1 VKIIFA
7 SSKIQ
12 KTFMKKIKFLF
23 YALAILFFTGS
34 VHAQPKWVFD
44 KAHSNLNFAIERL
57 MVSDVT
63 GGFRIKEATLDA
75 TGEDFDNASAYL
87 VADVS
92 SIDTYVPDR
101 DHDLQKP
108 GFFETEKYPDAVF
121 RSTSFKKTGDK
132 KYTVAGDLTLHG
144 VTKPA
149 TFEIT
154 ANMGFDDHSKK
165 TVAGMKVVGVIKRS
179 DFGIATTTPSKM
191 LSDEVTITANLVF
204 VKN

>member
-1 VKIIFA
+1 
-7 SSKIQ
+7 
-12 KTFMKKIKFLF
+12 MKKIICPTKLRGRWKLILSATAFSFL
-23 YALAILFFTGS
+23 AFTTF
-34 VHAQPKWVFD
+34 AQPKWVFD

-63 GGFRIKEATLDA
+63 GSFQIKEATLNT
-75 TGEDFDNASAYL
+75 TGDDFNNASAYL

-92 SIDTYVPDR
+92 SIDTDVPDR
-101 DHDLQKP
+101 DTHLQSADMFDVKQ
-108 GFFETEKYPDAVF
+108 YPDAVF

-144 VTKPA
+144 VTKPV
-149 TFEIT
+149 TLEIT
-154 ANMGFDDHSKK
+154 ANMGYDDHSKK
-165 TVAGMKVVGVIKRS
+165 DLTGMRVAGVIKRS
-179 DFGIATTTPSKM
+179 DFGVASSTPAKM